1 MCSMRGLNRFA
12 AVPLLAVALSA
23 CQTAATKPTVPPGE
37 PVSLAPAA
45 FRCPAKGTTI
55 TFQDGRT
62 ATALDRHDDTCVYAV
77 GTTTETRIYSMS
89 RTDQPRAERFRQA
102 MAKLWPLEVN
112 KQAVADHDLILTGD
126 DDIDKKFSTEIEE
139 TITVLR
145 SERLTT
151 PAGTFDTYV
160 IERAYKMLLR
170 RTHGRYLLW
179 YDPNT
184 GIVLKGVL
192 EHAGG
197 VRPRTP
203 DFVVAHI
210 GTSETSKAE

>member
-1 MCSMRGLNRFA
+1 M
-12 AVPLLAVALSA
+12 
-23 CQTAATKPTVPPGE
+23 
-37 PVSLAPAA
+37 APAA

-192 EHAGG
+192 EHAVG

-210 GTSETSKAE
+210 GTSEISKAE